1 MLPFFPT
8 RSKGSHPPQLAFK
21 HYPFTLFVDLP
32 PFRHGCTAKGEKKC
46 KSAGTYFLF
55 KVYCFSITL
64 RQSTVLLHWHMNSW
78 KATITKVFQVFS
90 SSATSNSA
98 LKVLSSSV
106 TSQSALKVL
115 LGSLDF
121 NLTVLSKYCL
131 VLLFSQTILKV
142 LVTLVSPVSRLTYN

>member
-1 MLPFFPT
+1 
-8 RSKGSHPPQLAFK
+8 
-21 HYPFTLFVDLP
+21 
-32 PFRHGCTAKGEKKC
+32 
-46 KSAGTYFLF
+46 
-55 KVYCFSITL
+55 
-64 RQSTVLLHWHMNSW
+64 MNSW